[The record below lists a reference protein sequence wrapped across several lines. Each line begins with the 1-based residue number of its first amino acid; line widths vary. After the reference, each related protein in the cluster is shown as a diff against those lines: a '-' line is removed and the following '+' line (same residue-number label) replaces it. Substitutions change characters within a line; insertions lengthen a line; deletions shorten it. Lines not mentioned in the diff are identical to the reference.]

1 LPAADELDL
10 PELPLQAG
18 DIMLTWPRY
27 PKIYEINT
35 WVWLTDLS
43 GKSAGSIN
51 LGRVPSAEW
60 DAIAKFGFDAVW
72 LMGVWERS
80 PAGIDIANHNANL
93 LEDFRRA
100 LPDFQP
106 KDNVGSPYCVRRYV
120 VDRALGGPEG
130 LAAARKELAQRG
142 LRLILD
148 FVPNHVAPDHPWV
161 VDHPDYFIRGNADDL
176 KNDPASFKQIQGT
189 VFACGRDP
197 YFPAWP
203 DVLQLNAFHRGLRQ
217 AMVDT
222 LSTVANQ
229 CDGLRCDMAMLF
241 LNSIFA
247 RTWGARAGQPPA
259 TEYWVDVIT
268 AIKKAHPNFLFM
280 AEAYWDLE
288 WELQQKGFDFC
299 YDKKL
304 YDRLVHD
311 TAESVRLHLCAD
323 PAYQEKL
330 LRFIENHDE
339 PRAATVFSPAKERV
353 AALTMATV
361 PGAKLFHEGQF
372 EGRRVRIPVFL
383 GRRPAEPVDTELL
396 AFYQKLLMAMEDP
409 AFRDGEWR
417 LNNRSCWPDNPSFQ
431 NLVSWSW
438 INGDDLFLIVV
449 NLSDSSAQARV
460 QILWPELRGNSWR
473 LTDALSGAT
482 YDRDGDEML
491 TSGLFVALEP
501 LNFNCFHCQRLEKAQ
516 PLARAAAS

>member
-1 LPAADELDL
+1 MT
-10 PELPLQAG
+10 
-18 DIMLTWPRY
+18 IWPHY

-35 WVWLTDLS
+35 WVWLSDLS
-43 GKSAGSIN
+43 EKSARPIN
-51 LGRVPSAEW
+51 LGCVPSAEW

-80 PAGIDIANHNANL
+80 PAGIAIANRNGNL
-93 LEDFRRA
+93 LDDFHRA
-100 LPDFQP
+100 LPDFEP

-120 VDRALGGPEG
+120 VDPALGGPDG
-130 LAAARKELAQRG
+130 LAAARKELARRG
-142 LRLILD
+142 LRLMLD
-148 FVPNHVAPDHPWV
+148 FVPNHVAPDHPWAV
-161 VDHPDYFIRGNADDL
+161 EHPEYFIQGSADDIRS
-176 KNDPASFKQIQGT
+176 DPASYIEIEGR

-203 DVLQLNAFHRGLRQ
+203 DVLQLNPFQRGLRQ
-217 AMVDT
+217 AVIET
-222 LSTVANQ
+222 LSTIANQ

-247 RTWGARAGQPPA
+247 RTWGARVGQLPA

-280 AEAYWDLE
+280 AEAYWELE

-323 PAYQEKL
+323 LAYQAKL

-339 PRAATVFSPAKERV
+339 PRAASVFSPAKERA
-353 AALTMATV
+353 AALTMSTV

-372 EGRRVRIPVFL
+372 EGRRIRIPVFL
-383 GRRPAEPVDTELL
+383 GRRPAEPIDPELQ
-396 AFYQKLLMAMEDP
+396 AFYQKLLVAIEDP
-409 AFRDGEWR
+409 ELLDGQWG
-417 LNNRSCWPDNPSFQ
+417 LSNLSGWPDNPSFQ

-438 INGDDLFLIVV
+438 IKDDDLFLIVV
-449 NLSDSSAQARV
+449 NLSNSSAQARV
-460 QILWPELRGNSWR
+460 QIPWPELRGKSWR
-473 LTDALSGAT
+473 LTDPLSGAT
-482 YDRDGDEML
+482 FDRDGDEMQG
-491 TSGLFVALEP
+491 SGLFVALES
-501 LNFNCFHCQRLEKAQ
+501 FNFHCFRCRRLEKAK
-516 PLARAAAS
+516 PLAKAAAS